1 MCPQLITA
9 GSPRLH
15 HVPPVMCLQTH
26 TLQGR
31 TDWHSYECITM
42 GFIPPRAALTSRL
55 LHLWPRIEFYM
66 TSPSLRE
73 KWGHEM
79 GLAVA
84 AQILLVLIDK
94 PKDPQ
99 ILILCFDIFNDV
111 SGEDPVDSDW
121 LTPELVKKLLT
132 DKFPSPAA
140 TICAGVAMLS
150 RWSSF
155 VVGTACVPEGQGKIN
170 PHLRKIKLAP
180 AWWGAD
186 WGQLSLLRVSSR
198 EWAEPQLPSRAPV
211 HQWRTVKVTFLQPPA
226 SPGPHQWACWSSSV
240 VPLLL
245 SEPIGPPQLSHCSSV
260 GLLVLLR
267 EISFP
272 LLLQLFPSSTRPC
285 REETTLQQ
293 DHPW

>member
-1 MCPQLITA
+1 
-9 GSPRLH
+9 
-15 HVPPVMCLQTH
+15 
-26 TLQGR
+26 
-31 TDWHSYECITM
+31 
-42 GFIPPRAALTSRL
+42 
-55 LHLWPRIEFYM
+55 
-66 TSPSLRE
+66 
-73 KWGHEM
+73 M

-180 AWWGAD
+180 AW
-186 WGQLSLLRVSSR
+186 
-198 EWAEPQLPSRAPV
+198 
-211 HQWRTVKVTFLQPPA
+211 
-226 SPGPHQWACWSSSV
+226 
-240 VPLLL
+240 
-245 SEPIGPPQLSHCSSV
+245 
-260 GLLVLLR
+260 
-267 EISFP
+267 
-272 LLLQLFPSSTRPC
+272 
-285 REETTLQQ
+285 
-293 DHPW
+293 

>member
-15 HVPPVMCLQTH
+15 HVPPVMCLQTD

-66 TSPSLRE
+66 TPPSLRE

-79 GLAVA
+79 GLVIA

-132 DKFPSPAA
+132 DKFPSSAA

-180 AWWGAD
+180 VWWGAD

-198 EWAEPQLPSRAPV
+198 EWAEPHQCPSVKDSEGDLPAATSKP
-211 HQWRTVKVTFLQPPA
+211 
-226 SPGPHQWACWSSSV
+226 WSSSV